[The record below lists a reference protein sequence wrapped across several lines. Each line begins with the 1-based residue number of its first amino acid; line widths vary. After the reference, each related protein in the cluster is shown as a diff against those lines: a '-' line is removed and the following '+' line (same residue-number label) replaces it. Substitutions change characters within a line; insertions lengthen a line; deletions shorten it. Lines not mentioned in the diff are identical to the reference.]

1 MGRKKASRLLGLVGG
16 LGSLLLGAV
25 VLGGAT
31 QAAAQAKPAAVP
43 SGFAGAE
50 TCRSCHEDQFTKFE
64 KTKMGRLFLRNAR
77 NTKESLGC
85 ESCHGSG
92 KAHVDAGGSKGVGG
106 MISFAKDDPTP
117 VEKRNET
124 CTSCHTKGERLFWK
138 GSAHESR
145 DVACTS
151 CHKVM
156 EDVSPRSALAKPTVI
171 ETCGSCHLQK
181 RAQQMR
187 SSHMPLREGKM
198 TCTSCH
204 SPHGTVTP
212 ARPKE
217 DSANETGVASEAETR
232 CHQQKHPNTPL
243 RIPLQ
248 RRQARAVPLGA
259 RARGGELRDLPRP
272 PRLEQGAHAEGGAA
286 AALPAVPHREPP
298 PDEPVRTAGGG
309 LAQVR
314 AGTLVRKL
322 PLEHPRLEQ
331 PVRPRLHEI
340 GAAP

>member
-16 LGSLLLGAV
+16 LGALLLGAV

-212 ARPKE
+212 ALLKE
-217 DSANETGVASEAETR
+217 SSANDTCFTCHADKRGPFLWEHAPVVESCATCHDPHGSNKERMLKVA
-232 CHQQKHPNTPL
+232 Q
-243 RIPLQ
+243 
-248 RRQARAVPLGA
+248 
-259 RARGGELRDLPRP
+259 
-272 PRLEQGAHAEGGAA
+272 PRLCQQCHIESRHPTSPYGPREAASLKFVLGRSCVSCHSNIHGSNSPSGHAFT
-286 AALPAVPHREPP
+286 R
-298 PDEPVRTAGGG
+298 
-309 LAQVR
+309 
-314 AGTLVRKL
+314 
-322 PLEHPRLEQ
+322 
-331 PVRPRLHEI
+331 
-340 GAAP
+340 

>member
-1 MGRKKASRLLGLVGG
+1 MLPSSTGLMVYLDAEERVRTWRPSPALIPIPGDSSGSLRSSPLASAPPNALVSGATRTTWCVGRAILMGRKKASRLLGLVGG
-16 LGSLLLGAV
+16 LGALLLGAV

-156 EDVSPRSALAKPTVI
+156 EDGSPRAALAK
-171 ETCGSCHLQK
+171 
-181 RAQQMR
+181 
-187 SSHMPLREGKM
+187 
-198 TCTSCH
+198 
-204 SPHGTVTP
+204 
-212 ARPKE
+212 
-217 DSANETGVASEAETR
+217 
-232 CHQQKHPNTPL
+232 
-243 RIPLQ
+243 
-248 RRQARAVPLGA
+248 
-259 RARGGELRDLPRP
+259 
-272 PRLEQGAHAEGGAA
+272 
-286 AALPAVPHREPP
+286 
-298 PDEPVRTAGGG
+298 
-309 LAQVR
+309 
-314 AGTLVRKL
+314 
-322 PLEHPRLEQ
+322 
-331 PVRPRLHEI
+331 
-340 GAAP
+340 

>member
-16 LGSLLLGAV
+16 LGALLLGAV

-212 ARPKE
+212 ALLKE
-217 DSANETGVASEAETR
+217 NSANDTCFACHADKRGPFLWEHAPVVESCATCHDPHGSNKERMLKVA
-232 CHQQKHPNTPL
+232 Q
-243 RIPLQ
+243 
-248 RRQARAVPLGA
+248 
-259 RARGGELRDLPRP
+259 
-272 PRLEQGAHAEGGAA
+272 PRLCQQCHIESRHPTSPYGPREAASLKFVLGRSCVSCHSNIHGSNSPSGHAFT
-286 AALPAVPHREPP
+286 R
-298 PDEPVRTAGGG
+298 
-309 LAQVR
+309 
-314 AGTLVRKL
+314 
-322 PLEHPRLEQ
+322 
-331 PVRPRLHEI
+331 
-340 GAAP
+340 